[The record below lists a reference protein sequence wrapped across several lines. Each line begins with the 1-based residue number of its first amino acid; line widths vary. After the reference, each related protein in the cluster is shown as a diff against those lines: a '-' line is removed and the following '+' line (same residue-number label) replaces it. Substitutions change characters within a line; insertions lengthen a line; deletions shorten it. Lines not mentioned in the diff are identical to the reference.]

1 MKRRLQIV
9 NSIMAYIDKKHD
21 LGETIYIKRLVAEI
35 CLTYSCGERLVLEI
49 LKHLVLTE
57 KIKFDDDKIIMEE
70 NK

>member
-9 NSIMAYIDKKHD
+9 NSIMTYIVKKHD
-21 LGETIYIKRLVAEI
+21 LGEVIYIKRLVAEI
-35 CLTYSCGERLVLEI
+35 CLTYSCGERLVTEI

-70 NK
+70 KS